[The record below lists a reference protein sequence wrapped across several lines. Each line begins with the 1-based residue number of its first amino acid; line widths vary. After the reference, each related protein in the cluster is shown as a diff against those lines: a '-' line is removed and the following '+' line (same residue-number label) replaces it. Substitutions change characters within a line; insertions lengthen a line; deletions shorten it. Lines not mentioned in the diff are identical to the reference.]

1 MRSRAHRVNNLTTVC
16 VLITA
21 LLVLSTGIVGGV
33 YLYRQFIH
41 YRVSD
46 FQLIQLIIKLIDW
59 PA

>member
-1 MRSRAHRVNNLTTVC
+1 MTMRSRAHRVNNLTTVC

-46 FQLIQLIIKLIDW
+46 FQFIQLIIK
-59 PA
+59 